1 MIGEFE
7 SNEDTMQSDTYPGN
21 AQAAHAGNRFRF
33 SELTPPAR
41 VSDVCAT
48 VDCQCHK
55 SKAQGHVFLRTHL
68 VYLLA
73 IYSPEQAANREE
85 DGETMKI
92 REYRELHQWR
102 GYFLHRKADDRA
114 SRARS
119 KKHEYDYEHWRAI
132 NSVTL
137 AAGPWLLH
145 APVSVLGTIPSVHED
160 YLTKQ
165 GVCLAPAKDATSTHI
180 VLEIDRSRMKFY
192 REHPNGRKTEKTVA
206 EVMELREREVSQLKS

>member
-1 MIGEFE
+1 M
-7 SNEDTMQSDTYPGN
+7 
-21 AQAAHAGNRFRF
+21 
-33 SELTPPAR
+33 
-41 VSDVCAT
+41 
-48 VDCQCHK
+48 
-55 SKAQGHVFLRTHL
+55 
-68 VYLLA
+68 
-73 IYSPEQAANREE
+73 
-85 DGETMKI
+85 
-92 REYRELHQWR
+92 
-102 GYFLHRKADDRA
+102 
-114 SRARS
+114 
-119 KKHEYDYEHWRAI
+119 

-206 EVMELREREVSQLKS
+206 EVMELREREVSQTQKLAGITMPTQIQNAHAIVRTNDSNAHPARVSV